1 MESKTLQC
9 PYCKKPLEV
18 EIAKTES
25 NRMTLLEKVKHAL
38 TKSLNSVDITETNGI
53 VVVTPRGFLG
63 REVWQQIN
71 ETLKQFNPE
80 WVSEGKESR
89 WIIKQ

>member
-1 MESKTLQC
+1 MEEKTLQC

-18 EIAKTES
+18 EIAKTEPE
-25 NRMTLLEKVKHAL
+25 RMTLLEQIKHAL

-71 ETLKQFNPE
+71 ENMKQFNPE

-89 WIIKQ
+89 WIVKQ